1 MSDDGGSG
9 VSGGVGAVGCV
20 ALPRVGE
27 RFVVVVGGVGVG
39 RVGDFGAL
47 GGRATYVAVPFED
60 FFGGDVGGVV
70 EEGGVVED
78 GLEVFRYLCYCKT
91 N

>member
-1 MSDDGGSG
+1 MSDDGGGG
-9 VSGGVGAVGCV
+9 VSGGVGAVGRV

-27 RFVVVVGGVGVG
+27 RFVVVGGVGVG
-39 RVGDFGAL
+39 GVGDLGAL

-60 FFGGDVGGVV
+60 LFGGDVGGVV

-78 GLEVFRYLCYCKT
+78 GLEVFRYLCCCKMD
-91 N
+91 